1 MAEHPPEQ
9 PTAPRDRTDS
19 RDRTEARDWTDGHL
33 DRWQPMLPG
42 LDPDIEAS
50 VTRMSRLTRHLGRV
64 REQGVADYGLHK
76 HEFDTL
82 HVLAGRGGH
91 AAPSDLRADL
101 NLAPAS
107 VTGRLETL
115 ERRGFV
121 LRTPST
127 EDRRKVDI
135 VLTEAGRA
143 AWQEALDVVGREERR
158 LLGVLSEEE
167 RRTLADLLRK
177 VMLAQEGER

>member
-1 MAEHPPEQ
+1 MSPGP
-9 PTAPRDRTDS
+9 
-19 RDRTEARDWTDGHL
+19 G
-33 DRWQPMLPG
+33 RWLF
-42 LDPDIEAS
+42 
-50 VTRMSRLTRHLGRV
+50 GR
-64 REQGVADYGLHK
+64 RP
-76 HEFDTL
+76 
-82 HVLAGRGGH
+82 GRGSGGPPGAVPPGAGH
-91 AAPSDLRADL
+91 RRRARAAPSGLRADL

-107 VTGRLETL
+107 VSGRLETL

-121 LRTPST
+121 LRTPAT
-127 EDRRKVDI
+127 EDRRKVGI

-158 LLGVLSEEE
+158 LPGVLSEEE